1 MSKLQNFM
9 TMESHSL
16 QEPQCQLQSI
26 LLNLM
31 SSFLYVHIF
40 FLKLLPMYVP
50 RQEAISLLFFTR
62 ADWFEEIE
70 RLSIDLQLGQEI
82 ERIFEEHTVSVDDY
96 AKNPSLVGDNKLV
109 VRIRGKFYP
118 ATVAM
123 GVLLAYSAFG
133 YEAGISAEKN
143 AKEILSGTVITT
155 SRSKPEPNLD
165 NLIYLCFLNRR

>member
-1 MSKLQNFM
+1 MPKLQNFI
-9 TMESHSL
+9 TMEGHSL

-31 SSFLYVHIF
+31 FSFLYVHIF

-50 RQEAISLLFFTR
+50 WQEAVSLSFFTR
-62 ADWFEEIE
+62 AVWFEAIE
-70 RLSIDLQLGQEI
+70 SDLQLGQEI

-96 AKNPSLVGDNKLV
+96 ANNPSLVGDNKLV

-118 ATVAM
+118 ASVAM

-155 SRSKPEPNLD
+155 AAHQ
-165 NLIYLCFLNRR
+165 I